1 MGDKAFMTSSDDI
14 DISRLQR
21 IERAWRLAA
30 AESNGLLQQL
40 LEANQRLS
48 HLQGNVAAAQ
58 DPEWQLSGFAIHCH
72 NEPLHSDHV
81 EGGGV
86 ARLRSRQPTAP
97 GATGIEQC

>member
-14 DISRLQR
+14 NISRLQR

-48 HLQGNVAAAQ
+48 HLQKM
-58 DPEWQLSGFAIHCH
+58 
-72 NEPLHSDHV
+72 
-81 EGGGV
+81 
-86 ARLRSRQPTAP
+86 
-97 GATGIEQC
+97 